1 MPTIFDY
8 NSFKIEALIKQKFER
23 KLNISNLN
31 YDLMTY
37 EYQEKQY
44 PLIFINPFT
53 KTDNV
58 FKDIRVAYI
67 KKNKSK

>member
-1 MPTIFDY
+1 
-8 NSFKIEALIKQKFER
+8 
-23 KLNISNLN
+23 
-31 YDLMTY
+31 MTY